1 MKHIFPIIVLL
12 VLGLV
17 SVLPADE
24 GMFPL
29 SEIHKLDLRERGFE
43 IDADELYNPSGVSMV
58 DGIINL
64 GGCTASFISSAG
76 LILTNY
82 HCAFGAIQSLTTTEN
97 DYLRDGFY
105 AVDGAG
111 ELPARRYTARLV
123 ESYRDVSRQVLSV
136 VSPRMGHTERSKAI
150 EEKIKR
156 MVIAVEKSNPGRRAE
171 IAEMFRGKTYV
182 LFVYANIKDVRLV
195 YAPPRAI
202 GEFGGAVD
210 NWAWP
215 RHTGDFALLRAYVA
229 PDGSFA
235 DYSPRNVPYLPKKH
249 FQVSAAGVQADD
261 FVFALGYPGSTHRH
275 KSSHYLAYE
284 EEVQLPFTIE
294 LGHWLIALKEKL
306 SAKDRDT
313 AIKLSSSLQG
323 LWNSVKRG
331 EGQLKGLR
339 NLKLAARRR
348 QQEAELRKFITAD
361 RLRQIKYG
369 SLFNELDH
377 AYEDMRKSARRDMTL
392 TYLVSGRVS
401 TLMGNAFRICEASF
415 ERAKPDT
422 RREEAY
428 MERNFE
434 RTEKQM
440 TMALRDYYEPAE
452 KAALA
457 EMLRR
462 AAALPAPE
470 AIPAVRDLIGAGDA
484 GKVLEGFLEKAF
496 ASTQLKDPAVVS
508 ALLKMPAS
516 TLRAHQ
522 AMEDPFMRLA
532 FALYPDYRLMREAD
546 KREKGVL
553 DPLLAQLVDAKKER
567 QGSEFIPDA
576 NSTLRLTYGRIRGYS
591 PMDAVLMQPFTT
603 LSGIVEKTVANP
615 ASDDFSAPQRLLDL
629 AAAKTHGA
637 YAHPALHDVPVDMLY
652 DMDTTGGNSGS
663 PVFNARGEL
672 IGLNFDRV
680 YEATINDFAWDQ
692 SYSRSIGV
700 NARFILWSLNQ
711 FSNAK
716 RLLTE
721 MGIGAK

>member
-1 MKHIFPIIVLL
+1 MKHTLSIILLL
-12 VLGLV
+12 VVGLV
-17 SVLPADE
+17 TALPAEE

-29 SEIHKLDLRERGFE
+29 SEIHKLNLRERGFE
-43 IDADELYNPSGVSMV
+43 IEAGELYNPSGVSMV

-82 HCAFGAIQSLTTTEN
+82 HCAFGAIQSLTTIEN

-111 ELPARRYTARLV
+111 ELPAQRYTARLV

-136 VSPRMGHTERSKAI
+136 VSRRMGHGERSKAI
-150 EEKIKR
+150 EEKIKG
-156 MVIAVEKSNPGRRAE
+156 MVVAVEKANPGRRAE

-202 GEFGGAVD
+202 GEFGGAMD
-210 NWAWP
+210 NWSWP
-215 RHTGDFALLRAYVA
+215 RHTGDFAMLRAYVA

-235 DYSPRNVPYLPKKH
+235 DYSPRNVPYRPKKH
-249 FQVSAAGVQADD
+249 FQVSAASVQAND

-284 EEVQLPFTIE
+284 EEVRLPFTIE
-294 LGHWLIALKEKL
+294 IGHWLIALKEKL
-306 SAKDRDT
+306 SASNRDT

-339 NLKLAARRR
+339 NLKLAERRQ
-348 QQEAELRKFITAD
+348 QQEAELQKFIAAD
-361 RLRQIKYG
+361 PARRIKYG
-369 SLFNELDH
+369 SLFAGLDR
-377 AYEDMRKSARRDMTL
+377 AYEDMRKRAHRDMTL
-392 TYLVSGRVS
+392 SYLVSGSVS
-401 TLMGNAFRICEASF
+401 TLMSNAFRICEASF

-422 RREEAY
+422 QREEAF

-457 EMLRR
+457 EMLQR
-462 AAALPAPE
+462 AAALPAKE
-470 AIPAVRDLIGAGDA
+470 AIPAVRDLIGADAA
-484 GKVLEGFLEKAF
+484 GKVLEKFLEKAF
-496 ASTQLKDPAVVS
+496 AATQLKDPAVVS

-516 TLRAHQ
+516 ALRAHQ

-532 FALYPDYRLMREAD
+532 FALYSDYREMREAG

-553 DPLLAQLVDAKKER
+553 DPLLAQLVDAKKEL
-567 QGSEFIPDA
+567 QGTEFIPDA
-576 NSTLRLTYGRIRGYS
+576 NSTLRLTYGRVRGYS
-591 PMDAVLMQPFTT
+591 PADAVQMQPFTT
-603 LSGIVEKTVANP
+603 VSGIVEKAIANP
-615 ASDDFSAPQRLLDL
+615 ANDNFNAPQKLLDL
-629 AAAKTHGA
+629 AAAKAYGT
-637 YAHPALHDVPVDMLY
+637 YAHPALHDVPVAMLY

-680 YEATINDFAWDQ
+680 YEATINDFAWDP

-700 NARFILWSLNQ
+700 DARFILWSLDQ
-711 FSNAK
+711 FSNAQ
-716 RLLTE
+716 RLLKE
-721 MGIGAK
+721 MELR